1 MAAATTTT
9 TTTFHRIR
17 WRTLWTV
24 LIAAFWSLIVL
35 GLIGGYVFN
44 LNTGFPQNGTLWD
57 WLQLLSAPVFVTALP
72 FVFSGPQSQDD
83 HKVAE
88 RQSEV
93 DLQVAD
99 DQKQE
104 SELEAY
110 QNYILELLL
119 DKNLGGSQPGSDVRK
134 VAKSRTLTALRRVG
148 KNHKGELLQFLYEA
162 GLIYKGKVIVE
173 LHGADLR
180 GADLS
185 NARLSGADL
194 SGVDLSETRLSG
206 ADLSGADLSETRL
219 NGSDISNA
227 NLNGANLRGAIY
239 TNVPLSNAQPPG
251 NKYIAQ

>member
-1 MAAATTTT
+1 MAAATT

-194 SGVDLSETRLSG
+194 SG
-206 ADLSGADLSETRL
+206 ADLSETRL